1 MSALAPGV
9 PTIKDAEVL
18 RLREDKAVD
27 VNEMKDVLGLK
38 LPRTEPRRLFRT
50 AIAFTD
56 RVS

>member
-1 MSALAPGV
+1 MGALVPGI

-38 LPRTEPRRLFRT
+38 PRALE
-50 AIAFTD
+50 
-56 RVS
+56 